1 MDLLNKRGRELET
14 ILDYDRTASAYIE
27 DADFVRVKVS
37 GHICYNVPYRNV
49 EKNHEVSFLEH
60 IHEFTDTF
68 LVPEEFAKSNYLT
81 ERYLNYEFINHMCD
95 VSSVSGVVVS
105 PMEVK

>member
-37 GHICYNVPYRNV
+37 GHICYNVPYGNV
-49 EKNHEVSFLEH
+49 EKKDHDVKQKK
-60 IHEFTDTF
+60 
-68 LVPEEFAKSNYLT
+68 VLT
-81 ERYLNYEFINHMCD
+81 RLKGFSPRSRE
-95 VSSVSGVVVS
+95 GV
-105 PMEVK
+105 

>member
-27 DADFVRVKVS
+27 DADLVRVKVS
-37 GHICYNVPYRNV
+37 GHICYNVPYGNV

-60 IHEFTDTF
+60 IHEFTDIF

-81 ERYLNYEFINHMCD
+81 ERYLNYEFVNHMSD
-95 VSSVSGVVVS
+95 LSSVSGVVVS
-105 PMEVK
+105 PEEVK